1 MGDGLVTMVGFSATG
16 RNGRLPCMTTNV
28 VPLAALTG
36 ILVPEPISCAICHDL
51 FASETQKAEHL
62 EQAHPNWALALMG
75 AYLRQTPR
83 ENG

>member
-1 MGDGLVTMVGFSATG
+1 MVGFSAAEG
-16 RNGRLPCMTTNV
+16 GDRLLCMTTNV

-36 ILVPEPISCAICHDL
+36 ILVPEPICCAICHDM
-51 FASETQKAEHL
+51 FASEQRKTEHM
-62 EQAHPNWALALMG
+62 EQAHPNWAFTLMS